1 MKKILSIISFIVLVL
16 PVSCVRETICY
27 TDSGMGMLSMD
38 MTIDAG
44 QQTRAISD
52 DDLINSAV
60 VNIYKADFSGLVR
73 SYLYGEMPSPMY
85 LAADSYR
92 VDVLA
97 GEEVDAT
104 PSPASWD
111 SKSYKGSQIFN
122 INPGVVTSV
131 SVVAGINNAVSNVTF
146 DETVAENFRDG
157 FTLTIG
163 LDDEDTSTQLVYN
176 ASKSGQNGY
185 FIVAGLDEPSFTWT
199 FTGVLAKDGRTITKK
214 GSVPGL
220 LPGRLYK
227 MNFVYTVKDGDLG
240 FTLVVNTS
248 TDMVDDT
255 IVFEPV
261 SNGLSTSQPYEIWA
275 TSAVVHAD
283 VDPVEFGD
291 AKVKFAYSTDGINW
305 SEEDAEKDTEA
316 TVTAEIKGL
325 KSSTTY
331 TYKLLING
339 EQVGDAMTFT
349 TEAAPAIP
357 NGGFECV
364 SLVAGQ
370 DFYKF
375 YDPNCQNHPECR
387 TKFWASGNGDED
399 VEGSA
404 KYKTITFVD
413 SDCVEGKNS
422 VRAQS
427 QYAVIKFAAGNIFT
441 GTFAGMVNTEGGK
454 VNFGRP
460 WTSRPK
466 ALRVWCKYSTGAIN
480 RVDKKPAGV
489 DIVQGSTMDEAE
501 IKFAIGNWDYRKYGG
516 TKDSPV
522 QVNTTD
528 QNTFIDYS
536 TDKSTIAYGNL
547 ILCHDGYILN
557 GGAKQAATTNQW
569 KEYLIPLDYDSLTTY
584 PTHII
589 ISCASSR
596 YGDYFTGYDAAALW
610 IDNVELIY

>member
-1 MKKILSIISFIVLVL
+1 MKKILTIISLIMLMF
-16 PVSCVRETICY
+16 PVSCVRETVC
-27 TDSGMGMLSMD
+27 DSNTEMGMLSMD

-44 QQTRAISD
+44 QQTRAISND
-52 DDLINSAV
+52 ELINSAV

-73 SYLYGEMPSPMY
+73 SYSYGEMPAPMY

-97 GEEVDAT
+97 GEMVDAT

-111 SKSYKGSQIFN
+111 SKSYKGSQAFT
-122 INPGVVTSV
+122 INPGVVTTV
-131 SVVAGINNAVSNVTF
+131 SVVAGVNNAVSNVTF
-146 DETVAENFRDG
+146 DETVAENFNDG

-163 LDDEDTSTQLVYN
+163 LDAADASTQLVYN

-185 FIVAGLDEPSFTWT
+185 FIVADLDEPSFTWT
-199 FTGVLAKDGRTITKK
+199 FNGVLAKDGSTVTKT
-214 GSVPGL
+214 GTVTGL
-220 LPGRLYK
+220 LPGKLYK

-240 FTLVVNTS
+240 FTLLVNTS
-248 TDMVDDT
+248 TDVVDDT
-255 IVFEPV
+255 ITFEPV
-261 SNGLSTSQPYEIWA
+261 ANGLSTSQPYEIWA

-283 VDPVEFGD
+283 VDPVEFAGAD
-291 AKVKFAYSTDGINW
+291 VKFAYSADGNSW
-305 SEEDAEKDTEA
+305 AELAAENDSDA
-316 TVTAEIKGL
+316 TVKAEITGL
-325 KSSTTY
+325 KAATTY
-331 TYKLLING
+331 TYKLMING
-339 EQVGDAMTFT
+339 TQVGDTKTFT

-364 SLVAGQ
+364 SLVSGQ
-370 DFYKF
+370 EFYKF
-375 YDPNCQNHPECR
+375 YDPNCADHPECR

-441 GTFAGMVNTEGGK
+441 GTFAGMVGTEGGK

-466 ALRVWCKYSTGAIN
+466 ALRVWCKYNTGAIN
-480 RVDKKPAGV
+480 RVDGKPSGV
-489 DIVQGSTMDEAE
+489 EIVQNSTMDEAE
-501 IKFAIGNWDYRKYGG
+501 IKFAIGNWDYKKYGG

-528 QNTFIDYS
+528 KKTFIDYS
-536 TDKSTIAYGNL
+536 NDDSTIAYGNL
-547 ILCHDGYILN
+547 IICHDGYILN
-557 GGAKQAATTNQW
+557 GTKKPATTNQW
-569 KEYLIPLDYDSLTTY
+569 KEYIIPLEYESLTTY

-596 YGDYFTGYDAAALW
+596 FGDYFTGYDAAALY
-610 IDNVELIY
+610 IDDVELVY